1 MTDIEITKTV
11 AEWCGL
17 EYDINED
24 MYGNIIVFIPD
35 EEQKKKDYPDC
46 NVTFD
51 PLHDW
56 NDLMTIVMPRLPGN
70 YRVGQWLGGY
80 TVSQNIN
87 GTWTVINEGSIADLP
102 RAICELVAELAKK
115 G

>member
-11 AEWCGL
+11 AEWCGITYKTTEGL
-17 EYDINED
+17 IYRQ
-24 MYGNIIVFIPD
+24 YGGTSCWPLFN
-35 EEQKKKDYPDC
+35 
-46 NVTFD
+46 

-87 GTWTVINEGSIADLP
+87 GTWTVINEGSLADLP
-102 RAICELVAELAKK
+102 RAICELVAEWWEERRLRDDD
-115 G
+115 